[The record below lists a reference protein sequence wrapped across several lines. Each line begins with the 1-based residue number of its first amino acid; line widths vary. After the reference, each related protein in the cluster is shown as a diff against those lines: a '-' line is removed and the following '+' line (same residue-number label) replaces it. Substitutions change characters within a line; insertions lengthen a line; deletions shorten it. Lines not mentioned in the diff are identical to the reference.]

1 MVAEAMDQNVVALHA
16 TDRMLDKDTDLTEGF
31 MRRLLL
37 FASLRARILFTLARL
52 LVRDVNLIATVIRLH
67 TQRTSVDKH
76 IDVGKP
82 IAIWGQLLLQHTVIM
97 VMTTQGSTE
106 KDDELVRKGHDRVF
120 QRMLFFFPL

>member
-1 MVAEAMDQNVVALHA
+1 
-16 TDRMLDKDTDLTEGF
+16 MLDKDTDLTEGF
-31 MRRLLL
+31 IRRLLL

-67 TQRTSVDKH
+67 TQITSVDKH

-82 IAIWGQLLLQHTVIM
+82 SEIWGQLLLQHTVIM
-97 VMTTQGSTE
+97 VMATKGSTE
-106 KDDELVRKGHDRVF
+106 KDDQLVRKGHDRVL